1 MNDSR
6 EAQVQPPN
14 RSLVYLAAALG
25 SLLLSSWYV
34 HLSEVVN
41 SDGVLYLLAA
51 QGDQHSA
58 TSLGNWIF
66 YSKLIQGT
74 TLLTSLSTEVAAQVV
89 NTLLD
94 LLLVL
99 AFLRLLETLGASRR
113 ALAIGAMA
121 VLVLPYLNDNRAEI
135 IRDHGYWA
143 FSVVAMIF
151 YVRLFR
157 KFSWRTLLAWY
168 LAMGLATLF
177 RVEGAAFVALMP
189 LGLLAKPVPLRQ
201 KSTDTIKA
209 YLPLVAA
216 AGLLFGLAHHQL
228 GNNRLM
234 TELRNIQ
241 TLFDGIF
248 FQGLPDKA
256 AALQQILSPYYS
268 HGTAVLVILFAAL
281 VDTLK
286 DLVKALSW
294 PFLLILVLRRWFPA
308 PALPDVY
315 RRALLPYLVV
325 SALVL
330 AVQELRTFIMV
341 SRYTMALAL
350 MLLPVVV
357 FALDELWQRYREKEI
372 GPALPAVTALAVL
385 GLLADSIIESPGH
398 KGYFVETGDWAAAHL
413 PANSRSLTDD
423 NALRIQYYVNDRK
436 PGSRAVEPYQ
446 PGQSRLENFSHA
458 FVKDPAGPLARALEA
473 QGAEKIASIPR
484 GKGKELAIYRISPA
498 P

>member
-1 MNDSR
+1 M
-6 EAQVQPPN
+6 QPPN

-34 HLSEVVN
+34 HLNEVVN
-41 SDGVLYLLAA
+41 GDGVLYLLAA

-74 TLLTSLSTEVAAQVV
+74 SLLTGLSTEAAAQVV

-113 ALAIGAMA
+113 ALAIGAVA

-143 FSVVAMIF
+143 FSVVAMIH
-151 YVRLFR
+151 YVRLF
-157 KFSWRTLLAWY
+157 KEFSWRRLIGWY
-168 LAMGLATLF
+168 FFMGLATLF
-177 RVEGAAFVALMP
+177 RIEGIIF
-189 LGLLAKPVPLRQ
+189 LGLLPLALLLKPGSLSQRLAETFKAFAPLLLI
-201 KSTDTIKA
+201 S
-209 YLPLVAA
+209 V
-216 AGLLFGLAHHQL
+216 LLFLVL
-228 GNNRLM
+228 SSIFPNNRLVSLM
-234 TELRNIQ
+234 DKSQSITDVFLVSIPQKASTLRSV
-241 TLFDGIF
+241 LSPFD
-248 FQGLPDKA
+248 P
-256 AALQQILSPYYS
+256 PYYS
-268 HGTAVLVILFAAL
+268 QGSAIFLIYIAAL
-281 VDTLK
+281 LEILK
-286 DLVKALSW
+286 DLKSSLSW
-294 PFLLILVLRRWFPA
+294 PFFAVLVLSMLNTPLKTSVPTFY
-308 PALPDVY
+308 Y
-315 RRALLPYLVV
+315 RPLMAYGAV
-325 SALVL
+325 SL
-330 AVQELRTFIMV
+330 AILFLQVIRNFVMV

-372 GPALPAVTALAVL
+372 GPALPAVVGLAVL
-385 GLLADSIIESPGH
+385 GLLADSIIESPNH
-398 KGYFVETGDWAAAHL
+398 KGYFVEAGRWAAAHL
-413 PANSRSLTDD
+413 PVNSRSLTDD
-423 NALRIQYYVNDRK
+423 DALRIQYYVNDRK

-458 FVKDPAGPLARALEA
+458 FVKDPTGPLARALEA

-484 GKGKELAIYRISPA
+484 RKGKELAIYRISPA
-498 P
+498 R